1 MKKPVIGY
9 MFAGPD
15 FGEDEYTFKKLAKKD
30 NIELV
35 FFDIFS
41 ELNEEELKEKIK
53 KCDIIFNNSAEDFA
67 VEFEKTIEELGKK
80 VIDTTEAFY
89 YCEDKW
95 LFFLKCKEHKIPTP
109 ETILLSEHLD
119 VAKKELNEFNYWP
132 VVLKRVE
139 GTTGEFVEKA
149 DNLKEATEVIER
161 FWKKGSQRL
170 PVIAQEMISSPCY
183 RITLIDGEIIQT
195 AIKDAKG
202 WKKTGVYEKR
212 NKRVK
217 VDKKLKE
224 ITDKIS
230 KISGIKILGIDLLK
244 KDGRWLALEVNSAPA
259 FDFFTSER
267 ENIIKKV
274 LKFLEREARK

>member
-119 VAKKELNEFNYWP
+119 VTKKELNEFNHWP

-149 DNLKEATEVIER
+149 DNPKEAIKIIER
-161 FWKKGSQRL
+161 FWKKGNQRL
-170 PVIAQEMISSPCY
+170 PIIAQEMILSPCY

-244 KDGRWLALEVNSAPA
+244 KDGQWLALEVNSAPA